1 VHLCVLYGLQ
11 KKNSLISLHNINR
24 LVFTC
29 VIMAVC
35 VYCAVRRMSLYIIRV
50 NLVFKGERNY
60 KGNIYRSLFLND
72 YILCEILISNFE

>member
-1 VHLCVLYGLQ
+1 MCFVWIA
-11 KKNSLISLHNINR
+11 KKKTALIPLHNINR

-29 VIMAVC
+29 VIMALC

-60 KGNIYRSLFLND
+60 KETYTIVYF
-72 YILCEILISNFE
+72 